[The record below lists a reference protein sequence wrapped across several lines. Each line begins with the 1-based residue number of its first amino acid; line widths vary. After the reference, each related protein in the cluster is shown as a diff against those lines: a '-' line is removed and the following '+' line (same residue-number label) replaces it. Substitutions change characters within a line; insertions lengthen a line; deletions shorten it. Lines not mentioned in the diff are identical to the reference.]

1 MRNEL
6 ELAADKSTT
15 IHTNPS
21 EICNILTLRYNPKIK
36 PLLPIKTWDRFQP
49 DSTVLSIG
57 DIENSILDSLK
68 QKIESNKIKKISI
81 ALSGGIDST
90 LILAMLRKLFPDIEI
105 EAITIKFAES
115 VDESPVAA
123 KIAQNFEAN
132 HHIVYLENYL
142 EELPKA
148 IDIIKMPFWDLH
160 WYHVVKKS
168 QSLSKYLASGDGG
181 DELFGGYTFRYKKF
195 LSLTTQNSTPLDK
208 VKAYLQCHERDR
220 VPDQEDLFDA
230 KAEFTWDAIYKTLL
244 PYFDNSLPS
253 LDQVFLADYNG
264 KLLYNFSPV
273 NTRILNHFLVEGIS
287 PLLSDLIIG
296 TATRIPN
303 VKKYDQNKNLG
314 KLPLRELL
322 KRYNAISFVTD
333 QKLGFNVDTK
343 NLWELYG
350 KSICTEYLL
359 DSSIVSDGWI
369 NKKWITSH
377 INRSDLDVRYINK
390 FLGLLAF
397 EIWYRLFVTRD
408 MNANTRLN

>member
-49 DSTVLSIG
+49 DSTGLSVG

-123 KIAQNFEAN
+123 KIAENFEAN

-148 IDIIKMPFWDLH
+148 ISIIKMPFWDLH

>member
-148 IDIIKMPFWDLH
+148 ISIIKMPFWDLH

-230 KAEFTWDAIYKTLL
+230 KAEFTWDAIYKILL

>member
-49 DSTVLSIG
+49 DSTVLSVG

-123 KIAQNFEAN
+123 KIAENFEAN

-148 IDIIKMPFWDLH
+148 ISIIKMPFWDLH

-287 PLLSDLIIG
+287 PLLSDLIIA

>member
-123 KIAQNFEAN
+123 KIAENFEAN

-148 IDIIKMPFWDLH
+148 ISIIKMPFWDLH

-220 VPDQEDLFDA
+220 VPDQEELFAA
-230 KAEFTWDAIYKTLL
+230 KAEFTWDAIYNTLL
-244 PYFDNSLPS
+244 PYFDNSLPF
-253 LDQVFLADYNG
+253 LEQVFLADYNG
-264 KLLYNFSPV
+264 KLLYNFNPV
-273 NTRILNHFLVEGIS
+273 NTQILNHFGVEGIS
-287 PLLSDLIIG
+287 PLLSDNIISF
-296 TATRIPN
+296 ATHIPN
-303 VKKYDQNKNLG
+303 IQKYDQVKNLG
-314 KLPLRELL
+314 KLPLQELL
-322 KRYNAISFVTD
+322 KRYNAISFVSD
-333 QKLGFNVDTK
+333 QKLGFNVNTK
-343 NLWELYG
+343 NLWDSYG

-369 NKKWITSH
+369 NKKWITNY
-377 INRSDLDVRYINK
+377 INRNNLDVRYINK

-408 MNANTRLN
+408 MDANTSLN

>member
-6 ELAADKSTT
+6 ELATNKSTT

-36 PLLPIKTWDRFQP
+36 PLLPIKTRKDFQP
-49 DSTVLSIG
+49 DNTVISVEH
-57 DIENSILDSLK
+57 IENSILDSLK

-148 IDIIKMPFWDLH
+148 ISIIKMPFWDLH

>member
-36 PLLPIKTWDRFQP
+36 PLLPTKTWKDFQP
-49 DSTVLSIG
+49 DNTVISVEH
-57 DIENSILDSLK
+57 IENSILDSLK

-115 VDESPVAA
+115 VDESSVAA
-123 KIAQNFEAN
+123 KIAENFEAN

-148 IDIIKMPFWDLH
+148 ISIIKMPFWDLH
-160 WYHVVKKS
+160 WYYVVKKS

-181 DELFGGYTFRYKKF
+181 DELFGGYTFRYEKF
-195 LSLTTQNSTPLDK
+195 LSLTTHSSTPREK

-220 VPDQEDLFDA
+220 VPDQEELFDA
-230 KAEFTWDAIYKTLL
+230 KAEFTWDAIYNTLL
-244 PYFDNSLPS
+244 PYFDNSLPF
-253 LDQVFLADYNG
+253 LEQIFLADYNG
-264 KLLYNFSPV
+264 KLLYNFNPV
-273 NTRILNHFLVEGIS
+273 NTRILNHFGVEGIS
-287 PLLSDLIIG
+287 PLLSDNIISF
-296 TATRIPN
+296 ATHIPN
-303 VKKYDQNKNLG
+303 IQKYDQVKNLG

-322 KRYNAISFVTD
+322 KRYNAISFVSD
-333 QKLGFNVDTK
+333 QKLGFNVNTK
-343 NLWELYG
+343 NLWDSHG
-350 KSICTEYLL
+350 KSLCTEYLL

-369 NKKWITSH
+369 NKKWITNH
-377 INRSDLDVRYINK
+377 INRNDLDVRYINK

-408 MNANTRLN
+408 MDVNTTLN

>member
-81 ALSGGIDST
+81 ALSGGVDST
-90 LILAMLRKLFPDIEI
+90 LILAMLRKRFPDIEI

-148 IDIIKMPFWDLH
+148 ISIIKMPFWDLH

>member
-1 MRNEL
+1 LRNEL

-148 IDIIKMPFWDLH
+148 ISIIKMPFWDLH

-377 INRSDLDVRYINK
+377 INSNDLDVRYINK

>member
-49 DSTVLSIG
+49 DSTVLSVG

-148 IDIIKMPFWDLH
+148 ISIIKMPFWDLH

-220 VPDQEDLFDA
+220 VPDQEDLFDT

>member
-123 KIAQNFEAN
+123 KIAENFEAN

-148 IDIIKMPFWDLH
+148 ISIIKMPFWDLH

-397 EIWYRLFVTRD
+397 EIWYRLFVTKEMD
-408 MNANTRLN
+408 ANTRLN

>member
-115 VDESPVAA
+115 VDESSVAA
-123 KIAQNFEAN
+123 KIAENFEAN

-148 IDIIKMPFWDLH
+148 ISIIKMPFWDLH

-168 QSLSKYLASGDGG
+168 QSLSKHLVSGDGG
-181 DELFGGYTFRYKKF
+181 DELFGGYTFRYEKF

-230 KAEFTWDAIYKTLL
+230 KAEFTWNAIYNVLL
-244 PYFDNSLPS
+244 PYFDNPLPS
-253 LDQVFLADYNG
+253 LEQVFLADYNG
-264 KLLYNFSPV
+264 KLLYNFNPV
-273 NTRILNHFLVEGIS
+273 NTRILNHFGVEGIS
-287 PLLSDLIIG
+287 PLLSANIISF
-296 TATRIPN
+296 ATNIPN
-303 VKKYDQNKNLG
+303 IQKYDLVKNLG

-322 KRYNAISFVTD
+322 KKYNAISFVSD
-333 QKLGFNVDTK
+333 QKLGFNVNTK
-343 NLWELYG
+343 NLWNSHG
-350 KSICTEYLL
+350 KSLCTEYLL
-359 DSSIVSDGWI
+359 DSYIVNDGWI
-369 NKKWITSH
+369 NKKWITDY
-377 INRSDLDVRYINK
+377 INRDDLDVRYINK

-408 MNANTRLN
+408 MNENTSLN

>member
-49 DSTVLSIG
+49 DSTGLSVG

-148 IDIIKMPFWDLH
+148 ISIIKMPFWDLH

-181 DELFGGYTFRYKKF
+181 DELFGGYTFRYEKF

-230 KAEFTWDAIYKTLL
+230 KAEFTWDAIYDTLL

>member
-6 ELAADKSTT
+6 ELTTDKYT
-15 IHTNPS
+15 IIHPDPS
-21 EICNILTLRYNPKIK
+21 EICNILTLRYNPKLK
-36 PLLPIKTWDRFQP
+36 PLLPRKTSGDFGHSAEV
-49 DSTVLSIG
+49 STEY
-57 DIENSILDSLK
+57 IENSIFNSLSE
-68 QKIESNKIKKISI
+68 KIEYSKTKKISI
-81 ALSGGIDST
+81 ALSGGVDST
-90 LILAMLRKLFPDIEI
+90 LILAMLRKQFPDIEI
-105 EAITIKFAES
+105 EAITIKFAKS
-115 VDESPVAA
+115 TDESSIAA
-123 KIAQNFEAN
+123 KIAENFGAN
-132 HHIVYLENYL
+132 HNIVYLENYL

-148 IDIIKMPFWDLH
+148 ISIIKMPFWDLH

-168 QSLSKYLASGDGG
+168 QSLSKHLVSGDGG
-181 DELFGGYTFRYKKF
+181 DELFGGYTFRYEKF
-195 LSLTTQNSTPLDK
+195 LSITTQNSTPLEK

-230 KAEFTWDAIYKTLL
+230 KAEFTWDAIYDTLL

-273 NTRILNHFLVEGIS
+273 NTRILNHFQVEGIS
-287 PLLSDLIIG
+287 PLLSDLIISF
-296 TATRIPN
+296 ATHIPN
-303 VKKYDQNKNLG
+303 IQKYDQNKNLG

-322 KRYNAISFVTD
+322 KKYNAVSFVPD

-343 NLWELYG
+343 NLWESYG

-359 DSSIVSDGWI
+359 DSSIVNDGWI

-397 EIWYRLFVTRD
+397 EIWYRLFVTKE

>member
-49 DSTVLSIG
+49 DSTALSIG

-148 IDIIKMPFWDLH
+148 ISIIKMPFWDLH

-230 KAEFTWDAIYKTLL
+230 KAEFTWDAIYKILL

-296 TATRIPN
+296 TATSIPN

>member
-148 IDIIKMPFWDLH
+148 ISIIKMPFWDLH

-343 NLWELYG
+343 NLWDSYG

-359 DSSIVSDGWI
+359 DSSIVNDGWI

>member
-148 IDIIKMPFWDLH
+148 ISIIKMPFWDLH

-408 MNANTRLN
+408 KNVNTRLN

>member
-6 ELAADKSTT
+6 ELTADKPIT
-15 IHTNPS
+15 IHPNPS

-36 PLLPIKTWDRFQP
+36 PLLPTKTWQDFQP
-49 DSTVLSIG
+49 DNTVISVEH
-57 DIENSILDSLK
+57 IENSILGSLK

-115 VDESPVAA
+115 VDESSVAA
-123 KIAQNFEAN
+123 KIAEKFEAN

-148 IDIIKMPFWDLH
+148 ISKIKMPFWDLH
-160 WYHVVKKS
+160 WYYVVKKS

-181 DELFGGYTFRYKKF
+181 DELFGGYTFRYEKF
-195 LSLTTQNSTPLDK
+195 LSLTTHSSTPREK

-220 VPDQEDLFDA
+220 VPDQEELFDA
-230 KAEFTWDAIYKTLL
+230 KAEFTWDAIYNTLL
-244 PYFDNSLPS
+244 PYFDNSLPF
-253 LDQVFLADYNG
+253 LEQVFLADYNG
-264 KLLYNFSPV
+264 KLLYNFNPV
-273 NTRILNHFLVEGIS
+273 NTQILNHFGVEGIS
-287 PLLSDLIIG
+287 PLLSDNIISF
-296 TATRIPN
+296 ATHIPN
-303 VKKYDQNKNLG
+303 IQKYDQVKNLG
-314 KLPLRELL
+314 KLPLQELL
-322 KRYNAISFVTD
+322 KRYNAISFVSD
-333 QKLGFNVDTK
+333 QKLGFNVNTK
-343 NLWELYG
+343 NLWDSYG
-350 KSICTEYLL
+350 KSLCTEYLL

-369 NKKWITSH
+369 NKKWITNY
-377 INRSDLDVRYINK
+377 INRNNLDVRYINK

-408 MNANTRLN
+408 MDANTSLN

>member
-123 KIAQNFEAN
+123 KIAENFEAN

-148 IDIIKMPFWDLH
+148 ISIIKMPFWDLH